1 MRIGTRFWSALLTF
15 TWQNRCAFSR
25 SVYLSRSLISD
36 WDNKNRFPI
45 AELGNRFFYLMAGAD
60 SCHRRRYAVNYPQ
73 YVQDCSRWIQS
84 LFFHK
89 IINICLPLA
98 DIIRNQNVSD
108 FGLDVLALHG
118 SSSHVSSRFPDSPIF
133 TLSYLL
139 TKMGMQWFFKTVL
152 LAYSGRTVQVLH
164 LIPFHPILI
173 GTCYSNM

>member
-1 MRIGTRFWSALLTF
+1 M
-15 TWQNRCAFSR
+15 
-25 SVYLSRSLISD
+25 
-36 WDNKNRFPI
+36 
-45 AELGNRFFYLMAGAD
+45 
-60 SCHRRRYAVNYPQ
+60 NYPQ

-152 LAYSGRTVQVLH
+152 LAFAPDSLSPDSHRH
-164 LIPFHPILI
+164 LLQQYVIHVIIIASLLSFCQDSFLFIIFLI
-173 GTCYSNM
+173 ALYFCHRKSIIFCYIVFI

>member
-1 MRIGTRFWSALLTF
+1 M
-15 TWQNRCAFSR
+15 
-25 SVYLSRSLISD
+25 
-36 WDNKNRFPI
+36 
-45 AELGNRFFYLMAGAD
+45 
-60 SCHRRRYAVNYPQ
+60 NYPQ

-152 LAYSGRTVQVLH
+152 LLQWPDRSGFAPDSLSSDSHRH
-164 LIPFHPILI
+164 LLQQYVIHVIIIASLLSFCQDSFLFIIFLI
-173 GTCYSNM
+173 ALYFCHRKSIIFCYIVFI

>member
-1 MRIGTRFWSALLTF
+1 
-15 TWQNRCAFSR
+15 
-25 SVYLSRSLISD
+25 
-36 WDNKNRFPI
+36 
-45 AELGNRFFYLMAGAD
+45 MAGAD

-152 LAYSGRTVQVLH
+152 LAYSGRTVRD
-164 LIPFHPILI
+164 FHPIP
-173 GTCYSNM
+173 YHAFSNTLSDGFAYEKAYHISVDSSIFTRCFLQHLHEFISL

>member
-1 MRIGTRFWSALLTF
+1 M
-15 TWQNRCAFSR
+15 
-25 SVYLSRSLISD
+25 YLRLKQ
-36 WDNKNRFPI
+36 KNRFPV

-98 DIIRNQNVSD
+98 DIIRNQNTSD

-118 SSSHVSSRFPDSPIF
+118 SSSHAPSRFPDSPIF

-139 TKMGMQWFFKTVL
+139 TNNGYAMVFQDSAPCLQWPDRSGFAPDSLSPDFHRHL
-152 LAYSGRTVQVLH
+152 LQQYVIHVIIIVSLLSFCQD
-164 LIPFHPILI
+164 PFW
-173 GTCYSNM
+173 

>member
-1 MRIGTRFWSALLTF
+1 
-15 TWQNRCAFSR
+15 
-25 SVYLSRSLISD
+25 
-36 WDNKNRFPI
+36 
-45 AELGNRFFYLMAGAD
+45 MAGAD

-98 DIIRNQNVSD
+98 DIIRNQTVSD

-118 SSSHVSSRFPDSPIF
+118 SSSHAPSRFPDLPIF

-139 TKMGMQWFFKTVL
+139 TNMGMQWFSRQCSLLTVAGPFRFCTWFPFTRFSSALATAICNSRYYYSLFVIFLSRLIFVYYFSHCFIL
-152 LAYSGRTVQVLH
+152 LSQEVHNFLLYCIYMMNRIVGVRST
-164 LIPFHPILI
+164 
-173 GTCYSNM
+173 

>member
-1 MRIGTRFWSALLTF
+1 M
-15 TWQNRCAFSR
+15 
-25 SVYLSRSLISD
+25 
-36 WDNKNRFPI
+36 
-45 AELGNRFFYLMAGAD
+45 
-60 SCHRRRYAVNYPQ
+60 NYPQ

-164 LIPFHPILI
+164 LTRFSSALATAICNSRYYYSLFVIFLSRLIFVYYFSHCFILLSQEVHNFLLYCI
-173 GTCYSNM
+173 YMMPGSKA

>member
-1 MRIGTRFWSALLTF
+1 M
-15 TWQNRCAFSR
+15 
-25 SVYLSRSLISD
+25 SVLVGVHFRLKQ
-36 WDNKNRFPI
+36 KNRFPV
-45 AELGNRFFYLMAGAD
+45 AESGNRFFYLMAGAD

-98 DIIRNQNVSD
+98 DIIRNQTVSD

-118 SSSHVSSRFPDSPIF
+118 SSSHAPSRFPDLPIF

-164 LIPFHPILI
+164 LIPFHPIFI